1 MNFFVKLT
9 DAMASRQSLLITG
22 LDPNPEMLQTW
33 TRHHP
38 SSGSFLAQARR
49 WIKAVI
55 DATGDHV
62 CAYKPS
68 LGFYQALGPI
78 GIELLHEVRELV
90 PRDMPLILDAK
101 HGDLN
106 TSSALAQYVFREL
119 GADALTLLPL
129 AGQDIVAPFLLYPD
143 RAVVITCHSSN
154 PGARVFQHHPDE
166 DRPLY
171 TTVVRESQLWATA
184 EQLLLEVGT
193 SDPAVLARVR
203 SAAPE
208 RFLILRSLWEQEER
222 LEALLQAGLNASG
235 DGLLLPLPQHLLVEK
250 GMAAGTSALRI
261 QIETMRHRWLSNV
274 ADRCDLWLPA
284 PEAGSAAA
292 ALGGSAGTA
301 LKGDGEEGDG
311 EDVDGEEGAAK
322 QGGTRGGGASERE
335 ASEAAASEV
344 GASEGAALGA
354 GAGTGGGGSPS
365 AAASRATGTR
375 AGMKGKASAQNAA
388 GNGTTRSAG
397 ALGGGRNADAV
408 GTGSGR
414 AKREGAE
421 RNNRVSSVDPLDE
434 LIVEL
439 FDVGCLL
446 FGEYVQASGA
456 VFNYY
461 IDLRQIISDPN
472 LFHRVLHAYAGQL
485 EGLRFD
491 RIAGIPYG
499 SLPTATGLSLKLHLP
514 LIYPRKE
521 VKAHGARRLIEG
533 DFNEGETVVVVDDI
547 LITGGSVLEGIA
559 KLETSGLVVHDVV
572 VFIDHGGQARQRLAD
587 AGYRT
592 HAVLTIPRITS
603 VLMAAGRLTSAQ
615 AGLLGGE
622 AVKGS

>member
-119 GADALTLLPL
+119 GADALTLSPL

-284 PEAGSAAA
+284 PETGAAA
-292 ALGGSAGTA
+292 AVLGGSAGA
-301 LKGDGEEGDG
+301 VLEGDGEEGDG
-311 EDVDGEEGAAK
+311 EDVDGEAGAAK
-322 QGGTRGGGASERE
+322 Q
-335 ASEAAASEV
+335 
-344 GASEGAALGA
+344 GAALGA
-354 GAGTGGGGSPS
+354 GAGKGGGGPLN
-365 AAASRATGTR
+365 AAA
-375 AGMKGKASAQNAA
+375 
-388 GNGTTRSAG
+388 RSSGGRG
-397 ALGGGRNADAV
+397 AGRNADAV
-408 GTGSGR
+408 GTGSDG
-414 AKREGAE
+414 AKREGAG
-421 RNNRVSSVDPLDE
+421 RTSRVSSVDPLDE

-592 HAVLTIPRITS
+592 HAVLTIPRITK
-603 VLMAAGRLTSAQ
+603 VLMAAGRLSSDQ
-615 AGLLGGE
+615 ASLLGGG
-622 AVKGS
+622 AAHSQG

>member
-38 SSGSFLAQARR
+38 SNGSFLAQARR

-106 TSSALAQYVFREL
+106 TSSALAHYVFREL
-119 GADALTLLPL
+119 GADALTLSPL
-129 AGQDIVAPFLLYPD
+129 AGQDIVAPFLLYPE

-166 DRPLY
+166 ERPLY

-203 SAAPE
+203 SEAPE

-235 DGLLLPLPQHLLVEK
+235 DGLLLPLPQHLLVQK
-250 GMAAGTSALRI
+250 GMAAGTSALRS
-261 QIETMRHRWLSNV
+261 QIETMRHSWLSNV
-274 ADRCDLWLPA
+274 ADRCELWLPA
-284 PEAGSAAA
+284 PVGAADTAASGDSAEA
-292 ALGGSAGTA
+292 ALEGGEDDVAASKGAAREGPAAGRRTGGS
-301 LKGDGEEGDG
+301 
-311 EDVDGEEGAAK
+311 GA
-322 QGGTRGGGASERE
+322 
-335 ASEAAASEV
+335 V
-344 GASEGAALGA
+344 
-354 GAGTGGGGSPS
+354 
-365 AAASRATGTR
+365 
-375 AGMKGKASAQNAA
+375 
-388 GNGTTRSAG
+388 
-397 ALGGGRNADAV
+397 
-408 GTGSGR
+408 SGL
-414 AKREGAE
+414 AEREGAGS
-421 RNNRVSSVDPLDE
+421 NSRVSSVDPLDE

-456 VFNYY
+456 IFNYY

-472 LFHRVLHAYAGQL
+472 LFHRVLHAYTGQL

-572 VFIDHGGQARQRLAD
+572 VFIDHGGQARQRLAK

-603 VLMAAGRLTSAQ
+603 VLVTAGRLNSAQ
-615 AGLLGGE
+615 AALLDGG
-622 AVKGS
+622 AAKGT